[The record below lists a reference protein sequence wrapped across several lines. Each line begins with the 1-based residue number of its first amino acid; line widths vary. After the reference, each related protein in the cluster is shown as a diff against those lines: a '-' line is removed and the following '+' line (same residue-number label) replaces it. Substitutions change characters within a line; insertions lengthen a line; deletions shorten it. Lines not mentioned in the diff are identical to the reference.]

1 MNYNIFWLRRDLR
14 LEDNH
19 ALYKAISAGLPVQ
32 CLFIL
37 DEDILGH
44 LPRKDARVSFIHGEL
59 SKLNSELWRIG
70 GTLWVKKGNPMKVW
84 NALIKDKNV
93 KAVYLNHDYEPYAR
107 KRDEKIQ
114 ALLSQHHIPFHCVK
128 DQVIFEKNEVLNA
141 GGLPFQVYSPF
152 MRAWK
157 KKLYDNL
164 GFLKEF
170 KVALNAANI
179 LQQSKTAIPSLKSIG
194 FEEMPIPKVPQD
206 VSDINMKDYDK
217 KRDYPSQNG
226 TSKLG
231 TALRFGTISI
241 RKAIKLALQQNEI
254 FLNELIWREFFT
266 QILWHFPEV
275 VKGPFKKSYRSIT
288 YRNNPEEFKKW
299 CEGKTGYP
307 MVDAGMREL
316 NQTGYMHNRVR
327 MITASF
333 LTKHLLIDWRWG
345 EAYFAEKLMDFDLA
359 SNNGNWQ
366 WVSGCGTDAAP
377 YFRIFNPMAQLEK
390 FDTSKTYVKKWIP
403 ELGTNN
409 YPLPIVEHKKAR
421 ERALRAYSRN
431 I

>member
-1 MNYNIFWLRRDLR
+1 MNYNIFWLRRNLR

-84 NALIKDKNV
+84 NALIKDKNI

-107 KRDEKIQ
+107 KRDKRIQ
-114 ALLSQHHIPFHCVK
+114 NLLSQHHIPFHCVK

-157 KKLYDNL
+157 KKLHENL
-164 GFLKEF
+164 EFLREF

-241 RKAIKLALQQNEI
+241 RKTVKFATQQNEI

-366 WVSGCGTDAAP
+366 WVAGCGTDAAP
-377 YFRIFNPMAQLEK
+377 YFRIFNPMTQLEK
-390 FDTSKTYVKKWIP
+390 FDTSKTYVKKWIS

-421 ERALRAYSRN
+421 KRALRAYSRN